1 METLLEKI
9 SSYQIFNHILPGTIF
24 SYYLSKSFGINFQN
38 DNMIIT
44 FIIYYF
50 IGIII
55 GRISSI
61 VIEPLFKK
69 FKMAEY
75 QPYQNFI
82 AASKSDKKIIL
93 FSEFNNMYRSLI
105 TMMLL
110 IGLSEIYRIFVQ
122 KIEFCSVW
130 KIFVGILILIILFG
144 FSYSKQSKF
153 IFDRIDF
160 YLNESRGDKK

>member
-38 DNMIIT
+38 DNMMIT

-69 FKMAEY
+69 LKIAEY
-75 QPYQNFI
+75 QPYQKFI
-82 AASKSDKKIIL
+82 VASKSDKKIIL

-110 IGLSEIYRIFVQ
+110 IGLSEIYRIFAQ
-122 KIEFCSVW
+122 NIEFCSVW

-153 IFDRIDF
+153 IFERIDF
-160 YLNESRGDKK
+160 YLNEGTGDKK